1 MVTSRDAAVVES
13 LAREVRRRTGV
24 TINPSKAPMLLSR
37 VARRVR
43 ALDLEGPEAYLRVL
57 EDLEETDAE
66 LEEFIDVVT
75 THKTSFFR
83 TPRVWRRLWQQFGRD
98 TEARSFDAWSCA
110 CSIGHE
116 PFGLAAVGM
125 AAAAARPGL
134 RWSVLATDVSPKSV
148 ERASQGLFDE
158 VHDPGMAAVGF
169 SPLDHFERTSDGHMR
184 ASPALRSRMKFQ
196 THNLMKRRSGSFD
209 VALLRNVLIYFEED
223 DKRTIV
229 ENVLSTIRPG
239 GLLVIGESESLL
251 ERDARLEYLE
261 PCIFR
266 VDK

>member
-1 MVTSRDAAVVES
+1 MVSSGDSAIVDS

-24 TINPSKAPMLLSR
+24 TIDPSKSSLLLSR

-43 ALDLEGPEAYLRVL
+43 ALNLEGPGAYLRL
-57 EDLEETDAE
+57 IEDLQETSAE
-66 LEEFIDVVT
+66 IDEFLDVVT

-83 TPRVWRRLWQQFGRD
+83 TPSVWRRLWQEFGRD
-98 TEARSFDAWSCA
+98 AVSRSFDAWSCA

-116 PFGLAAVGM
+116 PFSLAAVG
-125 AAAAARPGL
+125 AAAAAERPGL

-148 ERASQGLFDE
+148 ARASSDLFED
-158 VHDPGMAAVGF
+158 VHDPGLTEAGF
-169 SPLDHFERTSDGHMR
+169 PPLDHFERTADGKMQ
-184 ASPALRSRMKFQ
+184 ASRVLRSRMKFQ
-196 THNLMKRRSGSFD
+196 THNLMERRSGSFD

-266 VDK
+266 ASK